1 MAQLNG
7 TLEHVRRVRVAFVG
21 QSAHDELPNGF
32 ERVSADVEA
41 DVYHVHCDQLAAVHE
56 LRARHANAAVVL
68 DLTAV
73 SVDQLDRSALRL
85 AREADVI
92 AVDSAR
98 AARTLEERDGR
109 LAGRAVVMPASI
121 DLGRFAPDAE
131 LAATRRVHYSRFKR
145 YHRLA
150 PPTILFAG
158 AYAPDGGLALAL
170 DAVYRLRES
179 VEDIRFT
186 AIPFG
191 RVDRRHLDRCER
203 RALLLGHR
211 GIVEW
216 TAPPEDEL
224 PFWFATASVVLV
236 AGDDASRPALLAAA
250 AAHPV
255 VALDAASIGIVNAG
269 QAIPDTAEALA
280 AAISGLLGPV
290 GIAAGEESRRE
301 LVAGQA
307 AARER
312 LAQLWSSAAFAA
324 DGLVNASFRAVRAEA
339 ASAPSSSTLIQPR

>member
-1 MAQLNG
+1 MAQMNG
-7 TLEHVRRVRVAFVG
+7 RLEHVRRVRVAFVG
-21 QSAHDELPNGF
+21 HSAHDELPNGF
-32 ERVSADVEA
+32 ERVAAETEA
-41 DVYHVHCDQLAAVHE
+41 DVYHVQFDQLAAVHE
-56 LRARHANAAVVL
+56 LRVRNADAAVVL

-98 AARTLEERDGR
+98 DATVLAEREGR
-109 LAGRAVVMPASI
+109 LAGRAVVLPASI

-131 LAATRRVHYSRFKR
+131 LAATRRVQYARFKR

-158 AYAPDGGLALAL
+158 SYEPDGGLALTL

-179 VEDIRFT
+179 LEDIRLT

-191 RVDRRHLDRCER
+191 RVDRRHLDQCER

-216 TAPPEDEL
+216 TAPPEDEM

-236 AGDDASRPALLAAA
+236 AGDDAARPALLAGAA
-250 AAHPV
+250 ARPV
-255 VALDAASIGIVNAG
+255 LALDAASIGGNAG

-280 AAISGLLGPV
+280 AAISGLLGPA

-301 LVAGQA
+301 LVARQA
-307 AARER
+307 AAGER

-324 DGLVNASFRAVRAEA
+324 DGLVNASLRAVRAEA
-339 ASAPSSSTLIQPR
+339 TSAPSSSTLIQPR